1 MDYDLDR
8 LGWRE
13 MEHLTQAL
21 ALDVLGNGV
30 HVFGDGPD
38 GGREAEFEGKLN
50 FPVPAPDGPWD
61 GYGVIQ
67 VKHRLRSQ
75 GRSDNVRWLRE
86 QIRGE
91 VAEWMKPSS
100 KRGRLPQYF
109 LVVTNVELSP
119 KPDDGGLAKIEHF
132 MGEEVA
138 PGLGLKGWCVWDYMT
153 VCRLLDRTPAV
164 AQRYLGFIAPGDL
177 LARLNEY
184 VDGMTPDLG
193 TTLLTHCAK
202 EMLSEQYVTLGQA
215 GDHDGQSLSL
225 LRVAVDLP
233 AVAGDNDDVGV
244 VAHVIEQGERSLRDE
259 PGGLVILGGPG
270 QGKTTVA
277 QLICQAYRVAQ
288 LQDVPDDSL
297 TAEARKFRNGFTGDL
312 IGKLGIDVPVMRR
325 WPCQVRLDQYAD
337 ALAVT
342 PGLSLLEHIAD
353 RMSRVATG
361 TITGMQLGSW
371 LHRWPWAVVL
381 DGLDEVPESRTRA
394 TLLQRVSD
402 FRIDV
407 KASKSDV
414 LLVVTTRPQG
424 YAAEFSAAEF
434 REVRLRGL
442 TPGEA
447 VRYAERLAAARY
459 PDDPDRR
466 DQMLHRIND
475 AAADNEVTSLL
486 MRSPLQITIM
496 ALLLE
501 RQHRAP
507 RHRFELY
514 RGYYET
520 VYNREAAKDTPD
532 AATLQRHKPHIDAL
546 HARAGLVLQA
556 RAEHE
561 GDAESM
567 LTEDDLRGESFTL
580 LTDEGF
586 DDDEADERSRR
597 MVQLAQRRLVLLV
610 PRPDDGVGFEVRT
623 LQEYFAAR
631 ALLSVYET
639 SVTLRLMSL
648 VPSLHWR
655 DTWLFAAGEIFAERH
670 ALRDAV
676 LSELIAV
683 NQEDKVSLVC
693 LPAARL
699 AIDLLAENVADAS
712 PRFQKSLAGMALE
725 LRMQY
730 PVGAT
735 VLRLAEVLAE
745 LVDRHPTVADVVERA
760 ITDALSSSGRPGLSA
775 LALSAAWAG
784 GGALAKFGQAGLDH
798 AFAGLTHADPGW
810 RAAVASLALTIPLP
824 QLRRFELTDVASRR
838 TVRLTSLI
846 DDLPRHASLR
856 DGDIPAATALV
867 EALGDA
873 TAECC
878 EWDGGHPVVK
888 VDRFYRP
895 DLAVV
900 GPALDNPRV
909 AAAFVATIDAIGLS
923 YWPVASLLR
932 QVLVLWAER
941 RQVAHLLLD
950 ARLNSP

>member
-21 ALDVLGNGV
+21 SLDVLGNGV
-30 HVFGDGPD
+30 QVFGDGPD

-67 VKHRLRSQ
+67 VKHRLRSR
-75 GRSDNVRWLRE
+75 GRSDNVRWLQG
-86 QIRGE
+86 QIRSE
-91 VAEWMKPSS
+91 VSEWVKPSS
-100 KRGRLPQYF
+100 KRGRRPEYF

-132 MGEEVA
+132 MSEEVA
-138 PGLGLKGWCVWDYMT
+138 PGLGLRGWRVWDYMS
-153 VCRLLDRTPAV
+153 VCRLLDRTPTV
-164 AQRYLGFIAPGDL
+164 AQRYLGFVAPGDL

-184 VDGMTPDLG
+184 VDGMAPDLG
-193 TTLLTHCAK
+193 ATLLTHCAK

-233 AVAGDNDDVGV
+233 AVVGDNDVGV

-259 PGGLVILGGPG
+259 RGGIVILGGPG

-288 LQDVPDDSL
+288 LQDLPDEFM

-312 IGKLGIDVPVMRR
+312 IGKLGIAVPVMRR

-337 ALAVT
+337 VLAAN
-342 PGLSLLEHIAD
+342 PNLSLLEHIAD
-353 RMSRVATG
+353 RMSRVTTG
-361 TITGMQLGSW
+361 TITGTQLSSW
-371 LHRWPWAVVL
+371 LRRWPWAVVL

-402 FRIDV
+402 FRIDA
-407 KASKSDV
+407 KASQSDV

-424 YAAEFSAAEF
+424 YAAEFSAEEF
-434 REVRLRGL
+434 HEVRLRGL
-442 TPGEA
+442 TRIEA
-447 VRYAERLAAARY
+447 VQYAERLAAARY
-459 PDDPDRR
+459 PDDPDKR

-475 AAADNEVTSLL
+475 AAADNELTSLL
-486 MRSPLQITIM
+486 MRSPLQVTIM

-520 VYNREAAKDTPD
+520 VYNREAAKDTSD

-546 HARAGLVLQA
+546 HTRAGLVLQA

-567 LTEDDLRGESFTL
+567 LTEDDLREESFNL
-580 LTDEGF
+580 LTEEGF

-597 MVQLAQRRLVLLV
+597 MVQLAERRLVLLV
-610 PRPDDGVGFEVRT
+610 PRPDGGVGFEVRT

-639 SVTLRLMSL
+639 GVTSRLMRL
-648 VPSLHWR
+648 VPSIHWR
-655 DTWLFAAGEIFAERH
+655 DTWLFAAGEIFAERQ
-670 ALRDAV
+670 ALRDVV

-683 NQEDKVSLVC
+683 NKEDKVSLVY

-699 AIDLLAENVADAS
+699 AIDLLAENVADAA
-712 PRFQKSLAGMALE
+712 PKFQKSLAAMALE
-725 LRMQY
+725 LLMQY
-730 PVGAT
+730 PVDT
-735 VLRLAEVLAE
+735 VVLQLADVLAK
-745 LVDRHPTVADVVERA
+745 LVDRHPTATDVVERA
-760 ITDALSSSGRPGLSA
+760 VTDALRASGPPGLAA

-784 GGALAKFGQAGLDH
+784 GGALAEFGQARLDH
-798 AFAGLTHADPGW
+798 AFAGMKHADASW

-824 QLRRFELTDVASRR
+824 QLRRFELTDVESRR
-838 TVRLTSLI
+838 TVPLTRLI
-846 DDLPRHASLR
+846 DDLPHHESLQAS
-856 DGDIPAATALV
+856 DIAPATALV
-867 EALGDA
+867 QALREA

-895 DLAVV
+895 DMAVV

-909 AAAFVATIDAIGLS
+909 AVAFVATIDAIDRG

-941 RQVAHLLLD
+941 RKVAHLLPD
-950 ARLNSP
+950 ARLNNS